1 MAHPEVRPG
10 ELSGFAQIS
19 RRIITLA
26 RMLGWDVRWSGVSK
40 QNVILRSDDGKR
52 LVIPP
57 TNVNVNRAQS
67 WIRAIL
73 RHTAPAKIR
82 NLYRGGTGINLA
94 RDPDAAEIVAA
105 FGVELKLFTDA
116 YDEAREAMDRDTV
129 SQEVEEEVVP
139 RVAETVVME
148 GPVDVKYQGAGSDS
162 YGSDWW
168 VRIHPDGK
176 QEYVCKAHD
185 EEYVAQAGLRS
196 IGPHNRHHMPGAREH
211 VESALAKA
219 SEAMREKR
227 LQEKAAAPVPEET
240 QEQVHVPLVLAR
252 RPWLARLSNSGRGAE
267 VEGPGMLYESPYVD
281 VVTLSDGNE
290 VYECRQCQQFQRLN
304 PRAVANHSAK
314 THGVIKTDRTPIR
327 TSNYQPSG
335 LHRSQT
341 PVTRLSHEIVH
352 ALDTIEGWRDMESLE
367 LANTIASVMVEAR
380 PDRAPVEPL
389 TDQQILARIGALLDR
404 GQLAEV
410 HQQMEQLAKRLRES
424 EALADTAARRAARAE
439 SNLSALR
446 DLLNETREEES

>member
-19 RRIITLA
+19 RRVITLA

-67 WIRAIL
+67 WIRVIL
-73 RHTAPAKIR
+73 RHTEHSKIR
-82 NLYRGGTGINLA
+82 NLYQGGTGINLA

-116 YDEAREAMDRDTV
+116 YDEAMEAQDRDTV
-129 SQEVEEEVVP
+129 SQETEEEVVP

-148 GPVDVKYQGAGSDS
+148 GPVEVKYQGSGSDS

-176 QEYVCKAHD
+176 QEYICKAHD
-185 EEYVAQAGLRS
+185 TEYVAAKGLQS

-211 VESALAKA
+211 VEGIRQKATEASARARRKA
-219 SEAMREKR
+219 EPEP
-227 LQEKAAAPVPEET
+227 EVIEPV
-240 QEQVHVPLVLAR
+240 VPVVAR
-252 RPWLARLSNSGRGAE
+252 RPWLARLSDSGRG
-267 VEGPGMLYESPYVD
+267 PGGLMYESPYVD
-281 VVTLSDGNE
+281 VVTLADGTE
-290 VYECRQCQQFQRLN
+290 TYECRQQHDYRSTN
-304 PRAVANHSAK
+304 PRGVANHSAK
-314 THGVIKTDRTPIR
+314 AHGIIKTDRTPI
-327 TSNYQPSG
+327 TTPQYEPSG
-335 LHRSQT
+335 FHREQSA
-341 PVTRLSHEIVH
+341 VARLSHEITH
-352 ALDTIEGWRDMESLE
+352 ALDTIEGWRDMESQE
-367 LANTIASVMVEAR
+367 LAQTVARVMVERR
-380 PDRAPVEPL
+380 PDRATIEPL
-389 TDQQILARIGALLDR
+389 TDQQILARIAGLLDR

-410 HQQMEQLAKRLRES
+410 HQQMEQLAERLRES
-424 EALADTAARRAARAE
+424 EELAATAERRATRAE

-446 DLLNETREEES
+446 DLLNETREEE